1 MFTRQVKSF
10 LMLEISIFTLSFA
23 FTQNPLTATGV
34 LRDDRNRPV
43 NAISKDLDV
52 TPDLF
57 RPALATS
64 IQPLVEL
71 YLRAIRSMLMRL
83 FCLTACKRQ
92 TQALPMTVLIR
103 SWTAIGQ
110 AEGRHSGP

>member
-10 LMLEISIFTLSFA
+10 LMLEISIFTSSFA
-23 FTQNPLTATGV
+23 FTQNPLTAIGV
-34 LRDDRNRPV
+34 LRDDLNRAV

-64 IQPLVEL
+64 IQPPRGAIPEGNQKHANETLL
-71 YLRAIRSMLMRL
+71 LDCLQKANASITNDGLNKIMDSYWPGGRA
-83 FCLTACKRQ
+83 AQ
-92 TQALPMTVLIR
+92 
-103 SWTAIGQ
+103 
-110 AEGRHSGP
+110 